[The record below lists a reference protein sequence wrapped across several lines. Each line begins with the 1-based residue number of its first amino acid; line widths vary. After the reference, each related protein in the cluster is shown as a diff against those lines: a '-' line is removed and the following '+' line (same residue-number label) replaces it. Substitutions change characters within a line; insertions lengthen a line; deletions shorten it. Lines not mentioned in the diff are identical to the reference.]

1 MKFYRPP
8 ASLSRRKRSVA
19 EFGLRCNPKF
29 SGGDIEEV
37 PPDPIPNSEVKLFG
51 ADGTATVTLWE
62 SRSLPEFFLI
72 SLEAVRCMHASRLFL
87 FHRAYLASRT
97 RPRSPRSEPRFLALG
112 FRAAPLGHPPARPLA
127 VPRSW
132 DLLSRRVVRRDSR
145 GCMRPRALLL
155 TCQWRILR
163 HLRARF
169 SVEKRRNCGR
179 SGR

>member
-87 FHRAYLASRT
+87 FHRAYAASRT

-112 FRAAPLGHPPARPLA
+112 VSRLAPVLILAR
-127 VPRSW
+127 VR
-132 DLLSRRVVRRDSR
+132 LSRPGASVAHRDVWWPAERSSSR
-145 GCMRPRALLL
+145 LRFSASARALL
-155 TCQWRILR
+155 
-163 HLRARF
+163 ARCPARESPPF
-169 SVEKRRNCGR
+169 LWQ
-179 SGR
+179 